1 MEKIVKPPM
10 EADALEA
17 ALEALYRDDANH
29 ERLRPLLLAEL
40 RRQLNEMRA
49 ELKGRFESGTNG
61 FDIAQ
66 TTSQGFDVLL
76 KSLYTFTTG
85 YLFRVS
91 NPTIAEHLAVVAVGG
106 YGRGELAPQS
116 DLDLLFVLPYKQ
128 TPFVEQVVE
137 YMLYMLWDLGLKV
150 GHAVRSTDDC
160 IRLAKE
166 DLTIRTAILESR
178 FIAGNETLYEHMRE
192 RFLSDVLVPAT
203 TKFIDEKLCERDARH
218 QRLGDSRYVL
228 EPNIKDGKGGLRD
241 LHTLFWIAKA
251 VYQVDDS
258 SALVPLG
265 VLTAHEATRFDR
277 ALRFLWNVRYHLHY
291 LAGRPEERLTFDV
304 QPEISSR
311 MGYVNRRQVRGVE
324 RFMKHFF
331 LVAKDVGDLTRIF
344 CACLEAQQKRR
355 PRFHFPWT
363 SPSRIEEFVVEGS
376 RINVEKDDAFEVDP
390 LRLIKLFHVAQE
402 KDLDVHPYTLRL
414 ITQNLKRIDQGL
426 RDSEEASR
434 LFLEILTS
442 KKDPERT
449 LRRMNEAGVL
459 GRFLPEF
466 GRIVAQMQ
474 YNMYHVHTVDEH
486 SLFAI
491 GTLHGI
497 EEGKFCK
504 DMPLSSEIVHKVLS
518 RRVLYLAVLF
528 HDIAKGRPG
537 DHSIVGAEI
546 AARICRRLGLTEEE
560 TETVAWLVR
569 CHLLMSGTAFQRD
582 TNDPE
587 AIQAFVDSV
596 QSPERLRLLLLL
608 TVSDIRAV
616 GPDVW
621 NAWKASLLR
630 VLYFR
635 AEEVMSGGLM
645 TQVTEE
651 RVEAVLKELR
661 TILNDW
667 TDETFAD
674 SCKRGFAGYWLAY
687 PAETLARQA
696 RLMHEADEKGIPLSV
711 QTHVDAPRDVTE
723 VTIYTADHPG
733 LFSRLAGALSLA
745 GANIVD
751 AKISTMKNG
760 MALDTFQL
768 QAITGKAFEKPNLSE
783 TLARLVEETLA
794 GRIFPVKELARHS
807 SLRSRTKV
815 FTVVPR
821 VLVDNKASHSF
832 TVIEIN
838 GRDRPGF
845 LYDVTRAL
853 SGLNLQIGSAHVM
866 TYGERAVDVFYVKD
880 IFGMKLRYE
889 AKLEEIKACL
899 LAAVEGGQGQPL
911 EVRTAAG
918 K

>member
-1 MEKIVKPPM
+1 MEKMVEPALA
-10 EADALEA
+10 ADALEA
-17 ALEALYRDDANH
+17 ALEALHGEDANA
-29 ERLRPLLLAEL
+29 ERLRPRLLAEL
-40 RRQLNEMRA
+40 RRQLDEMRT
-49 ELKGRFESGTNG
+49 ELRTRFESGTNG

-66 TTSQGFDVLL
+66 ATSQGFDALL
-76 KSLYTFTTG
+76 KALYAFTTG
-85 YLFRVS
+85 HLFRVS
-91 NPTIAEHLAVVAVGG
+91 NPTSAEHLAVVAVGG

-128 TPFVEQVVE
+128 TPFGEQVIE
-137 YMLYMLWDLGLKV
+137 YLLYMLWDLGLKV

-166 DLTIRTAILESR
+166 DMTIRTAILESR
-178 FIAGNETLYEHMRE
+178 FIAGNETLYEHMRA
-192 RFLSDVLVPAT
+192 RFLRDVLVPT
-203 TKFIDEKLCERDARH
+203 TTEFIDAKLAERDARH

-251 VYQVDDS
+251 VYQVDDPA
-258 SALVPLG
+258 ALVPLG

-311 MGYVNRRQVRGVE
+311 MGYVDRGHARGVE
-324 RFMKHFF
+324 RFMKHYF

-355 PRFHFPWT
+355 SRFRLPWMG
-363 SPSRIEEFVVEGS
+363 PSRIEGFVVEGN
-376 RINVEKDDAFEVDP
+376 RVNVERDDAFETDP
-390 LRLIKLFHVAQE
+390 LRFIKLFHVAQE
-402 KDLDVHPYTLRL
+402 KDLDVHPYALRL

-442 KKDPERT
+442 KKNPERA

-459 GRFLPEF
+459 GRLLPEF

-497 EEGKFCK
+497 EEGQLREA
-504 DMPLSSEIVHKVLS
+504 MPLSSEIVHKVLS

-560 TETVAWLVR
+560 TETVVWLVR
-569 CHLLMSGTAFQRD
+569 YHLLMSGTAFQRD

-587 AIQAFVDSV
+587 AIQAFVDAV

-630 VLYFR
+630 ALYLR

-645 TQVTEE
+645 TQVTEA
-651 RVEAVLKELR
+651 RVEAALEALR
-661 TILNDW
+661 SMLSDW

-674 SCKRGFAGYWLAY
+674 FRERGFAGYWLAY
-687 PAETLARQA
+687 PAEMLARQA
-696 RLMHEADEKGIPLSV
+696 RLMHEADENATPLSV
-711 QTHVDAPRDVTE
+711 KTRVDAARDVTE
-723 VTIYTADHPG
+723 VAIYTADHPG

-751 AKISTMKNG
+751 AKIFTMKNG
-760 MALDTFQL
+760 MALDIFWL
-768 QAITGKAFEKPNLSE
+768 QAVTGKAFEKPNLTE
-783 TLARLVEETLA
+783 TLAKLIEETLA
-794 GRIFPVKELARHS
+794 GRILPVKELARHS
-807 SLRSRTKV
+807 GLPSRTQV

-821 VLVDNKASHSF
+821 ILIDNKASHSF
-832 TVIEIN
+832 TVIEVN

-853 SGLNLQIGSAHVM
+853 SDLNLQIGSAHVT

-880 IFGMKLRYE
+880 IFGMKLEHE
-889 AKLEEIKACL
+889 AKLKELKAHL
-899 LAAVEGGQGQPL
+899 LEAVEGEQSQPL
-911 EVRTAAG
+911 EVQAAAG
-918 K
+918 E